1 VNGYEEL
8 DWIKALDM
16 LEILKTKIRDI
27 HDFPKPGVIF
37 KDITPLLGDPQAFNM
52 VVNLLADRYIGQ
64 HIDRVVGVE
73 ARGFILGAAL
83 AYKLNTGLIL
93 VRKPGKL
100 PADTLKAAYELEYGV
115 DQLEIHRDALAPG
128 SRVVLV
134 DDVIATGGTIRA
146 ALALIKKLQCE
157 VVELAFLIELC
168 ALHGRQRLQGYTIFS
183 LFQY

>member
-1 VNGYEEL
+1 
-8 DWIKALDM
+8 M
-16 LEILKTKIRDI
+16 LEALRTKIRAI
-27 HDFPKPGVIF
+27 ADFPRPGITF
-37 KDITPLLGDPQAFNM
+37 RDITPLLGDPQAFNLVINM
-52 VVNLLADRYIGQ
+52 LADRYIGQ

-100 PADTLKAAYELEYGV
+100 PAETLKAAYELEYGV
-115 DQLEIHRDALAPG
+115 DELEIHRDALPAG

-146 ALALIKKLQCE
+146 AIDLIQKLHCDIIE
-157 VVELAFLIELC
+157 IAFLIELC
-168 ALHGRQRLQGYTIFS
+168 ALNGRKRLQDHQVFA
-183 LFQY
+183 LLQY

>member
-1 VNGYEEL
+1 
-8 DWIKALDM
+8 M
-16 LEILKTKIRDI
+16 LEMLKTKIRDI
-27 HDFPKPGVIF
+27 PDFPKQGIIF

-64 HIDRVVGVE
+64 YIDRVVGVE

-100 PADTLKAAYELEYGV
+100 PADTLKAAYELEYGI
-115 DQLEIHRDALAPG
+115 DQLEIHRDALVPG

-146 ALALIKKLQCE
+146 ALDLIKKLQCE
-157 VVELAFLIELC
+157 VVELSFLIELC
-168 ALHGRQRLQGYTIFS
+168 ALHGRQRLQGYNVFS

>member
-1 VNGYEEL
+1 
-8 DWIKALDM
+8 M
-16 LEILKTKIRDI
+16 LEMLKSKIRDI
-27 HDFPKPGVIF
+27 SDFPKKGIIF

-52 VVNLLADRYIGQ
+52 VINLLADRYISQ

-115 DQLEIHRDALAPG
+115 DQLEIHRDALTPG

-146 ALALIKKLQCE
+146 ALDLIKELQCE

-168 ALHGRQRLQGYTIFS
+168 ALNGRQRLRGYEIFS

>member
-1 VNGYEEL
+1 
-8 DWIKALDM
+8 M
-16 LEILKTKIRDI
+16 LEMLKTKIRDI
-27 HDFPKPGVIF
+27 PDFPKPGIIF
-37 KDITPLLGDPQAFNM
+37 KDITPLLGDPRAFNM
-52 VVNLLADRYIGQ
+52 AVNFLADRYIGQ

-100 PADTLKAAYELEYGV
+100 PADTLKAAYELEYGM

-168 ALHGRQRLQGYTIFS
+168 TLDARRHLQGYTIFS

>member
-1 VNGYEEL
+1 
-8 DWIKALDM
+8 M

-27 HDFPKPGVIF
+27 PDFPKPGVIF

-168 ALHGRQRLQGYTIFS
+168 ALRGRQRLQGYTIFS

>member
-168 ALHGRQRLQGYTIFS
+168 ALRGRQRLQGYTMFS

>member
-1 VNGYEEL
+1 
-8 DWIKALDM
+8 
-16 LEILKTKIRDI
+16 
-27 HDFPKPGVIF
+27 
-37 KDITPLLGDPQAFNM
+37 
-52 VVNLLADRYIGQ
+52 
-64 HIDRVVGVE
+64 
-73 ARGFILGAAL
+73 
-83 AYKLNTGLIL
+83 

-100 PADTLKAAYELEYGV
+100 PADTLKAAYELEYGI

-146 ALALIKKLQCE
+146 ALELIKALQCE

-168 ALHGRQRLQGYTIFS
+168 ALNGRQRLRDYAIFS

>member
-1 VNGYEEL
+1 MVML
-8 DWIKALDM
+8 KMLKA
-16 LEILKTKIRDI
+16 KIRDI
-27 HDFPKPGVIF
+27 PDFPQAGVVF

-52 VVNLLADRYIGQ
+52 AINMLADRYIGQ
-64 HIDRVVGVE
+64 HIDRIVGVE

-100 PADTLKAAYELEYGV
+100 PAATLKTAYELEYGV
-115 DQLEIHRDALAPG
+115 DQLEIHRDALQPG

-146 ALALIKKLQCE
+146 AIDLIKELQCE
-157 VVELAFLIELC
+157 IVELAFLIELC
-168 ALHGRQRLQGYTIFS
+168 TLNGRGRLPGYTIFS
-183 LFQY
+183 LMQF

>member
-1 VNGYEEL
+1 MLQVL
-8 DWIKALDM
+8 KA
-16 LEILKTKIRDI
+16 KIRDI
-27 HDFPKPGVIF
+27 PDFPKQGIVF

-52 VVNLLADRYIGQ
+52 VINLLANRYVNQ

-83 AYKLNTGLIL
+83 AYKLNSGLIL

-100 PADTLKAAYELEYGV
+100 PADTLKAVYELEYGV
-115 DQLEIHRDALAPG
+115 DQLEIHRDALTPG

-134 DDVIATGGTIRA
+134 DDVIATGGTSRA
-146 ALALIKKLQCE
+146 ALDLIKELQCE
-157 VVELAFLIELC
+157 VIELAFLIELC
-168 ALHGRQRLQGYTIFS
+168 ALKGRQRLRGYEIFS